1 MKLGQKFAN
10 FANKVKNFGLQAGST
25 LAKVAPKAIK
35 VGSFIAGA
43 LSNLPGTIGTAAG
56 YVHKGLDT
64 VNNIISALPSSQFK
78 DKLQS
83 ISDKAGQFV
92 NRVEPGLR
100 RGGETARVYG
110 DTAGTLID
118 AIRPAVNKFS
128 NKFGGGGPPQP
139 QTPII

>member
-1 MKLGQKFAN
+1 MRLGQRFAN
-10 FANKVKNFGLQAGST
+10 FANKVKNFGLRAGST

-78 DKLQS
+78 DKLQN
-83 ISDKAGQFV
+83 ISDKVGDFTC
-92 NRVEPGLR
+92 RVENRFR
-100 RGGETARVYG
+100 RYGDTAKVYG
-110 DTAGTLID
+110 DTAGTIID

-128 NKFGGGGPPQP
+128 NKFGGGGPPQ
-139 QTPII
+139 TPII